1 MKMTSAMGRIRLVA
15 AVALLAGS
23 TSLSASTLVHT
34 FLFNNSLADGTGA
47 ATMTSNGGSLN
58 ATQYLFGANQGLTLT
73 GATNSLSD
81 YSIEMEFSLTTVSGF
96 NKILDFQNLTSDR
109 GLYVNGGLIFF
120 DLGSGGT
127 ILANTPVRVVLTRE
141 GASNTLVGYV
151 NGTQAFSVADPLGRA
166 IFTGPFQFFRDD
178 NGGTEASA
186 GSVDL
191 IRIYDGALTATEVGN
206 LTSPGSGGGGS
217 AVPEPATVTLTGL
230 ALAAVALAKRR
241 A

>member
-1 MKMTSAMGRIRLVA
+1 MKISSLLGNIRLVA
-15 AVALLAGS
+15 AAVLLAGS
-23 TSLSASTLVHT
+23 HGLSASTLVHS
-34 FLFNNSLADGTGA
+34 FLFNNSFADSTGA
-47 ATMTSNGGSLN
+47 ATMTANGGSLA
-58 ATQYLFGANQGLTLT
+58 ATQYVFGANQGLTLT

-81 YSIEMEFSLTTVSGF
+81 YSIEMEFSLATVSGF

-127 ILANTPVRVVLTRE
+127 ITASTQVRVVLTRE
-141 GASNTLVGYV
+141 SATNTLVGYV
-151 NGTQAFSVADPLGRA
+151 NGTQAFSLADPLGRA
-166 IFTGPFQFFRDD
+166 VFTAPFQFFRDD

-191 IRIYDGALTATEVGN
+191 IRVYDGALTATEVAN

-217 AVPEPATVTLTGL
+217 EVPEPATVTLTAL
-230 ALAAVALAKRR
+230 ALAAVALTKRR